1 MSKPIGRMKSC
12 GGDGRMLTEN
22 ATTVE
27 ECYRYFLSQPISTQV
42 VGLASM
48 EHLNK
53 ALEIAR
59 SFKPMS
65 ADELKTMSSRLKD
78 VAGDGRYEH
87 FKTTQR
93 FDAGYHRKQH
103 GFPA

>member
-1 MSKPIGRMKSC
+1 MKGC
-12 GGDGRMLTEN
+12 GGDGRILTEN
-22 ATTVE
+22 VATVE
-27 ECYRYFLSQPISTQV
+27 ECYRYFLSQPISVQV

-59 SFKPMS
+59 SFKPMT
-65 ADELKTMSSRLKD
+65 ETEQKTLSSRLKT
-78 VAGDGRYEH
+78 VSGDGRYEH

-103 GFPA
+103 GFSV